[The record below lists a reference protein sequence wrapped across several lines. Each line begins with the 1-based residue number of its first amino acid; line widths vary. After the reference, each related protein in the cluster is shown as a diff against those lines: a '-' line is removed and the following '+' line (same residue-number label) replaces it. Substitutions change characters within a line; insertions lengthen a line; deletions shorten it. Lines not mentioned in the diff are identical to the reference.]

1 MNELQIFNN
10 EEFGEVRTV
19 TIENEPW
26 FVGKDVAAALGYK
39 DTADAIKVHVDEEDK
54 KHVKVGEIPTLK
66 TSNYGA
72 ILVNESGVYSLV
84 FGSKLESAK
93 RFKHWVTKEV
103 LPTIRKTGSYSQKI
117 MTVPEQIH
125 AMAQGFV
132 EMAEKLNVVND
143 DLQSFKTD
151 VQDFKDDMPLL
162 AVECEKI
169 TNAVRKKGVSVLGG
183 KESNAYNDR
192 SLRNKLYSDLHR
204 EIQRQY
210 GVTTYKA
217 LKRNQCD
224 EVIDLIKKYQPPIVL
239 AEAIKDCNL
248 QEKLAV

>member
-10 EEFGEVRTV
+10 EEFGEIRTV
-19 TIENEPW
+19 IIDNEPW
-26 FVGKDVAAALGYK
+26 FVGKDVAAALGYVK
-39 DTADAIKVHVDEEDK
+39 PLNALASHVDEDDS
-54 KHVKVGEIPTLK
+54 LK
-66 TSNYGA
+66 QGLTDSLGRTQEA
-72 ILVNESGVYSLV
+72 IFINESGVYALV

-103 LPTIRKTGSYSQKI
+103 LPAIRKTGSYSQRI
-117 MTVPEQIH
+117 LTVPEQIQI
-125 AMAQGFV
+125 MAKGYV
-132 EMAEKLNVVND
+132 EMAEKINTIND
-143 DLQSFKTD
+143 DLQEFKN
-151 VQDFKDDMPLL
+151 DMPLL

-169 TNAVRKKGVSVLGG
+169 TNAVRKKGVAVLGG

-224 EVIDLIKKYQPPIVL
+224 EVVQLVNGYKPPMIL
-239 AEAIKDCNL
+239 AEQIKDCNN
-248 QEKLAV
+248 QEKMTV